1 MLNLT
6 TKTPDGDYTE
16 HFSEGSFWNKVKK
29 FGKKAGVS
37 VVYAALLL
45 FYTLKKP
52 TTPKWAKTVIL
63 SALGYFILPLD
74 LLPDLL
80 PGGYTDDFSGLFG
93 ALVTVAMFIDKGSK
107 TQAKERI
114 RVWFGEDSIDDM
126 KMVDEK
132 LERKSE

>member
-1 MLNLT
+1 MT
-6 TKTPDGDYTE
+6 TKTPDRDYSK
-16 HFSEGSFWNKVKK
+16 HFSENSFWKKVKK

-37 VVYAALLL
+37 VVYVSLLL

-52 TTPKWAKTVIL
+52 TTPAWAKTVIL

-93 ALVTVAMFIDKGSK
+93 ALVTVAMFIDEGSK
-107 TQAKERI
+107 NQAKERI
-114 RVWFGEDSIDDM
+114 KIWFGEDAIIDV
-126 KMVDEK
+126 KAVDEK
-132 LERKSE
+132 LDRDHKS